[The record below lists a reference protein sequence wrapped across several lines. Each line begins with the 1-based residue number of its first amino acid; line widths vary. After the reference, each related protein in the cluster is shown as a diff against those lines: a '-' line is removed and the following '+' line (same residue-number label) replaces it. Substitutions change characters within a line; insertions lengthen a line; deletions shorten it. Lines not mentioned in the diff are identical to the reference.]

1 MNPDLSSNRNVPPCS
16 PQNELS
22 VAFSTQLPGREFR
35 QRLQQTQAETRTN
48 ELLRESA
55 RSQDSDYNEQH
66 YVMQQVRM
74 DWGETRA
81 QLKWFGQVLKT
92 VKTWFK
98 RCFCVC
104 NLAFNNRNKVSEDCI
119 QRECWDGEKI
129 HSIQWYVL
137 DLSFWKCCR
146 TKVYCSR
153 KMSVSFLILKS
164 HRLWCKHITS
174 NSAYIMRLWQF
185 SLCGAISTH
194 FGYTWGNVSM
204 SVVS

>member
-1 MNPDLSSNRNVPPCS
+1 MFHHVPHRMNWVWHLAHGSQGGSSGRDCSRPQQRQGQMSYSEKVQGHKIATIMNSTMLCNKSEWTEGRPELNLNDL
-16 PQNELS
+16 
-22 VAFSTQLPGREFR
+22 
-35 QRLQQTQAETRTN
+35 
-48 ELLRESA
+48 
-55 RSQDSDYNEQH
+55 D
-66 YVMQQVRM
+66 
-74 DWGETRA
+74 
-81 QLKWFGQVLKT
+81 KVLKT